1 MQSIYDRRS
10 RSRLSRRSAAPVS
23 AKTVGGDCRIQMV
36 NVEKQEQNWYEIQR
50 AILN

>member
-10 RSRLSRRSAAPVS
+10 RSRLSRRSAAPAS

-36 NVEKQEQNWYEIQR
+36 NVEKQEQNWYEI
-50 AILN
+50 